1 MHIAERT
8 LDDLLR
14 SVTETLLA
22 RGRRVAPSRGSLSE
36 IFGVLLELQDPR
48 ARLSRTEGR
57 GKPFSCLGEL
67 LWYLSRSNR
76 LDFIRYYVPQY
87 SRESEDGMTVYGGY
101 GRRLFNMRRRFDQ
114 VQNVLSLLERR
125 PASRRAVIQLY
136 DAADI
141 ASEHREIP
149 CTCTLQFVVRDERLD
164 MLTQMRSNDAYVG
177 LPHDVFAFTMLQEI
191 IAVTLGVRLGTY
203 KHSVGSLHLYD
214 RDRDDARR
222 YLEEG
227 VQSRVSMPRMPTEDP
242 WPSIGRVLS
251 AEAELRKGRKIDVAS
266 LTLRPYWADLVR
278 LLEIHQRFKQRKTKQ
293 IDAIRKQLSTR
304 MYDTYIADRTLRS
317 TRS

>member
-1 MHIAERT
+1 MHFAERT

-14 SVTETLLA
+14 GVTEILLA
-22 RGRRVAPSRGSLSE
+22 RGRRVTPRRGSLSE

-48 ARLSRTEGR
+48 VRLSRTEGR

-76 LDFIRYYVPQY
+76 LEFIRYYVPQY
-87 SRESEDGMTVYGGY
+87 VRESEDGVTVYGGY
-101 GRRLFNMRRRFDQ
+101 GRRLFNMRGRFDQ
-114 VQNVLSLLERR
+114 VENVVSLLERR
-125 PASRRAVIQLY
+125 PTSRRAVIQLY

-149 CTCTLQFVVRDERLD
+149 CTCTLQFAVRDGRLD
-164 MLTQMRSNDAYVG
+164 MLTQMRSNDAYLG

-214 RDRDDARR
+214 RHRDDARR
-222 YLEEG
+222 YLNEG
-227 VQSRVSMPRMPTEDP
+227 VQSRISMPRMPTEDP
-242 WPSIGRVLS
+242 WPSIRRVLS
-251 AEAELRKGRKIDVAS
+251 AEAELRRGRKIDVAS
-266 LTLRPYWADLVR
+266 ITLRPYWADLVR
-278 LLEIHQRFKQRKTKQ
+278 LLEIHQRFKLRKTQ
-293 IDAIRKQLSTR
+293 HIDAIRRQLSTR
-304 MYDTYIADRTLRS
+304 MYDTYIDDRMRRS
-317 TRS
+317 ARP